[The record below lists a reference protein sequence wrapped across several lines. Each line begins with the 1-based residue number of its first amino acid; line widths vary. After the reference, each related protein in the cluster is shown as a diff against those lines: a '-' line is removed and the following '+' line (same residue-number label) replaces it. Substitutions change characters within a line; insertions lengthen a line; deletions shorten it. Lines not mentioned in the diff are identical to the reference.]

1 MRPWKSA
8 RRPTQPRRKRSLALE
23 LDSLEDRLL
32 LSFTPMGYSPS
43 QIRTAYGVNQIEF
56 GGIKGDGTGQ
66 TIAIVDAGNDPYI
79 ESDLTYFDSYYDIQ
93 NPPNFTVYNETG
105 TVINPATTLVPAT
118 DTSDSEEDMDVEWAH
133 AIAPGA
139 SIDVIE
145 CNVDTGGTVL
155 GNEFAGIVDLI
166 HGARTAAGLSGV
178 SVVSMSWAMAESQL
192 IPLIQALGL
201 NESVLDSSFTTP
213 KGHNGVTFLA
223 ASGGYGI
230 YGDYTINNDL
240 TPTVEYPAASPN
252 VVAVGGTT
260 LRLNT
265 QGVYPGTGSDGEI
278 GWSTGSD
285 TNSGFSPYA
294 ASGGGISE
302 YESQPSYQ
310 ENVPGTSSSGR
321 TIPDVSFDADPN
333 TGVAVCDLLA
343 DAQSDL
349 GPWSNTIGNGTS
361 LATPCWAGL
370 IAIADQGRVA
380 EGGTTLDGPS
390 QTLPALYS
398 LPSSDFH
405 DITIGYN
412 GYPPNGYSAG
422 PGYDLVTGRGTPV
435 ANLLVPDL
443 ASYGMATHLV
453 VTTQPPSSVIA
464 GVGFHFTITAE
475 DPYGNVATGFGG
487 SVIATVT
494 GASSGVT
501 VTAVNGGAAYYVD
514 VTTAGTYTFTAT
526 SSGLTSTTTTAFTVT
541 PAAASQL
548 VVTTQPPSSIT
559 AGSGFGLTIE
569 AEDPYGNVA
578 TSFTGSV
585 TIALGSNPGGS
596 TLSGPT
602 TVAASGGVAVFSGLS
617 LNNLGVGYIL
627 QASGGGLTPV
637 ATTSF
642 TVQAPPPQV
651 QGATVLTYQKKN
663 SKGKPIGKPVLTG
676 YQFTFNTAMNPATT
690 GYSANYLVQT
700 YVQVRV
706 KVGKRF
712 VKELELQPISFTV
725 NYLSSSYAVQLLT
738 GKQAFKYGGK
748 ITLIGTGISSAA
760 GALLGNNV
768 VYNISAGGHS
778 ISLA

>member
-1 MRPWKSA
+1 
-8 RRPTQPRRKRSLALE
+8 
-23 LDSLEDRLL
+23 
-32 LSFTPMGYSPS
+32 
-43 QIRTAYGVNQIEF
+43 
-56 GGIKGDGTGQ
+56 
-66 TIAIVDAGNDPYI
+66 
-79 ESDLTYFDSYYDIQ
+79 
-93 NPPNFTVYNETG
+93 
-105 TVINPATTLVPAT
+105 
-118 DTSDSEEDMDVEWAH
+118 
-133 AIAPGA
+133 
-139 SIDVIE
+139 
-145 CNVDTGGTVL
+145 
-155 GNEFAGIVDLI
+155 
-166 HGARTAAGLSGV
+166 
-178 SVVSMSWAMAESQL
+178 MAESQL

-651 QGATVLTYQKKN
+651 QGRDRADLSEEKQQRQADRQARADRLPVHLQYRHEPSHHGLLGELPGADLRTGQGQGWKKICEGVGAPAN
-663 SKGKPIGKPVLTG
+663 QLHSELPVVKLCG
-676 YQFTFNTAMNPATT
+676 AVAYRQA
-690 GYSANYLVQT
+690 G
-700 YVQVRV
+700 VQVRRQDHPDRN
-706 KVGKRF
+706 GNQQRGRR
-712 VKELELQPISFTV
+712 LAGQQRRLQHLRRWT
-725 NYLSSSYAVQLLT
+725 
-738 GKQAFKYGGK
+738 
-748 ITLIGTGISSAA
+748 
-760 GALLGNNV
+760 
-768 VYNISAGGHS
+768 
-778 ISLA
+778 